1 MEQHYYDITVAGVQR
16 RLPLCRVSDELYIA
30 AFVIFGDV
38 EMTVA
43 SARELIKI
51 APEHDIMIT
60 AESKGIPLLYEMA
73 RQQGE
78 NNYLIARKAPKLYMK
93 NPVSTE
99 VTSITTAKKQM
110 LYIDNE
116 DIEKMKGKRVLIIDD
131 VISTGESLRAVEKL
145 VKQSGGIVA
154 GKMAILAE
162 GDAKYRD
169 DIQYL
174 EYLPLFN
181 ADGSQKEL

>member
-1 MEQHYYDITVAGVQR
+1 MDKSYELTVAGLKR
-16 RLPLCRVSDELYIA
+16 DLPLCKVSNELYIG

-38 EMTVA
+38 ELTVA
-43 SARELIKI
+43 TATELLKI
-51 APEHDIMIT
+51 APPHDIMIT

-73 RQQGE
+73 RQSGE
-78 NNYLIARKAPKLYMK
+78 NKYLIARKAPKLYMK
-93 NPVSTE
+93 NVVSTE

-110 LYIDNE
+110 LYIDSE
-116 DIEKMKGKRVLIIDD
+116 DVALMKGKRVVIIDD

-145 VKQSGGIVA
+145 VKQAGGIVA

-169 DIQYL
+169 DIKYL

-181 ADGSQKEL
+181 ADGTEKDV

>member
-1 MEQHYYDITVAGVQR
+1 MEQFYEMKVAGLTRQ
-16 RLPLCRVSDELYIA
+16 LPLCKVSDELYIG

-38 EMTVA
+38 ELTVN
-43 SARELIKI
+43 SARELLKVV
-51 APEHDIMIT
+51 PEHDIMIT
-60 AESKGIPLLYEMA
+60 AESKGIPLVYEMA
-73 RQQGE
+73 RQSGE
-78 NNYLIARKAPKLYMK
+78 NKYLIARKAPKLYMK
-93 NPVSTE
+93 NVVSTE

-110 LYIDNE
+110 LYIDSE
-116 DIEKMKGKRVLIIDD
+116 DVALMKGKRVLIIDD

-154 GKMAILAE
+154 GRMAILAE

-181 ADGSQKEL
+181 ADGTPKEH

>member
-181 ADGSQKEL
+181 ADGSKKEL

>member
-1 MEQHYYDITVAGVQR
+1 MEKTHSIVVAGLKR
-16 RLPLCRVSDELYIA
+16 ELPLCRVSDELYIG

-38 EMTVA
+38 ELTICSA
-43 SARELIKI
+43 SELLKI
-51 APEHDIMIT
+51 APPHDIMIT
-60 AESKGIPLLYEMA
+60 AESKGIPLVHEMA
-73 RQQGE
+73 RQSGE
-78 NNYLIARKAPKLYMK
+78 NKYLVARKAPKLYMK
-93 NPVSTE
+93 NVVSTE

-110 LYIDNE
+110 LYIDS
-116 DIEKMKGKRVLIIDD
+116 DDVALMQDKRVLIIDD

-181 ADGSQKEL
+181 ADGTEKSI